1 MPRIRLAAAVASA
14 APPAT
19 EPSDAEVVRRV
30 RAGEASLFELLMRR
44 HNQRAYRA
52 ARAILRDDGE
62 AEDVVQQAWLAA
74 YRHLGAFEE
83 RSRFS
88 TWLLRITVNAALS
101 RVRARPPW
109 LRPSDADVA
118 DEVEP
123 APGPEERT
131 LGREIAQVL
140 EAAIDELPAAYRS
153 VLVLREVEGLDTA
166 ETALCLGL
174 AEGAVKTRLHRARS
188 LLRRRLEARAGAAL
202 SELFPFG
209 AARCDRVVAVV
220 MAEVLR
226 SRT

>member
-1 MPRIRLAAAVASA
+1 MPRMRLAAAL
-14 APPAT
+14 APEALST
-19 EPSDAEVVRRV
+19 ADLSDEEVVRRV
-30 RAGEASLFELLMRR
+30 RAGDAPLFEVLMRR

-62 AEDVVQQAWLAA
+62 AEDAVQQAWLAA
-74 YRHLGAFEE
+74 YRHLSDFEE

-88 TWLLRITVNAALS
+88 TWLIRITVNAALS
-101 RVRARPPW
+101 RTRTRAASV
-109 LRPSDADVA
+109 RPSDVDAA
-118 DEVEP
+118 DEAEP
-123 APGPEERT
+123 SPGPEERV
-131 LGREIAQVL
+131 LGREIAHLL
-140 EAAIDELPAAYRS
+140 EAAIDDLPAAYRS

-188 LLRRRLEARAGAAL
+188 LLRRLLEARAGAAL

-209 AARCDRVVAVV
+209 AARCDCAVAVV

-226 SRT
+226 PRT